1 MKDQSCEKK
10 MQSLLIFDPCE
21 LLVFEGA
28 ASLALSYLLIQMW
41 STGSFLAVVGLTLE
55 GLQLSWSAVCFLF
68 LIFSNCL
75 NCMFPEC
82 LPGQIV

>member
-10 MQSLLIFDPCE
+10 MQSLLIFNPCE

-41 STGSFLAVVGLTLE
+41 SDSRWKGYSSHG
-55 GLQLSWSAVCFLF
+55 QLFAFCF
-68 LIFSNCL
+68 SYS
-75 NCMFPEC
+75 
-82 LPGQIV
+82 QIV

>member
-41 STGSFLAVVGLTLE
+41 SDSRWKGYSSHG
-55 GLQLSWSAVCFLF
+55 QLFAFCF
-68 LIFSNCL
+68 SYS
-75 NCMFPEC
+75 
-82 LPGQIV
+82 QIV

>member
-41 STGSFLAVVGLTLE
+41 STGSFWRWSDSRWKGYSSH
-55 GLQLSWSAVCFLF
+55 GQLFAFCF
-68 LIFSNCL
+68 SYSQ
-75 NCMFPEC
+75 M
-82 LPGQIV
+82 V